1 MNAITLNNDLTALF
15 DKREDLKSQIDDL
28 QKELKIVN
36 NSLKDQFKDT
46 AQMQLAQQGKDFG
59 QTSMNSGDF
68 KVTVDF
74 RKKVLWDETILLR
87 VLNSLDEDTARHLAT
102 VKYSVSEA
110 KFQNA
115 TPDLKAA
122 LSEARTV
129 ELQGISVDLKRRE
142 EG

>member
-15 DKREDLKSQIDDL
+15 NKREDLKSQIDDL

>member
-15 DKREDLKSQIDDL
+15 DKREDLKSKIDDL
-28 QKELKIVN
+28 QKEMKIVN

-46 AQMQLAQQGKDFG
+46 AQMQLAQEGKDFG

-142 EG
+142 ES

>member
-15 DKREDLKSQIDDL
+15 DKREDLKSKIDDL
-28 QKELKIVN
+28 QKEMKIVN

-142 EG
+142 ES

>member
-15 DKREDLKSQIDDL
+15 NKREDLKSKIDDL

-36 NSLKDQFKDT
+36 NSLKDQFKDA
-46 AQMQLAQQGKDFG
+46 AQMQLAQQSKDFG

>member
-1 MNAITLNNDLTALF
+1 MNSFNLSNDLTALF
-15 DKREDLKSQIDDL
+15 DKREDLKSKIDDL
-28 QKELKIVN
+28 QKEMKIVN

-102 VKYSVSEA
+102 VKYSVPEA

-129 ELQGISVDLKRRE
+129 ELQGVSVDLKRRE
-142 EG
+142 ES

>member
-1 MNAITLNNDLTALF
+1 MNSFNLSNDLTALF

-142 EG
+142 ES

>member
-1 MNAITLNNDLTALF
+1 MNSFNLSNDLTALF
-15 DKREDLKSQIDDL
+15 DKREDLKSKIDDL

-102 VKYSVSEA
+102 VKYSVPEA

-129 ELQGISVDLKRRE
+129 ELQGISVDLTRRE

>member
-15 DKREDLKSQIDDL
+15 NKREDLKSKIDDL

-36 NSLKDQFKDT
+36 NSLKDQFKDA
-46 AQMQLAQQGKDFG
+46 AQMQLAQQSKDFG

-142 EG
+142 ES

>member
-15 DKREDLKSQIDDL
+15 DKREDLKSKIDDL

-36 NSLKDQFKDT
+36 NSLKDQFKDA

-102 VKYSVSEA
+102 VKYSVPEA

-142 EG
+142 ES

>member
-15 DKREDLKSQIDDL
+15 DKREDLKSKIDDL
-28 QKELKIVN
+28 QKEFKIVN
-36 NSLKDQFKDT
+36 NSLKDMFHET

-59 QTSMNSGDF
+59 QTTMNDGDF

-74 RKKVLWDETILLR
+74 KKRVVWDETVLLR
-87 VLNSLDEDTARHLAT
+87 VLNSLDPDTAKHLAT
-102 VKYSVSEA
+102 VKYSVAEA

-129 ELQGISVDLKRRE
+129 ELQGVSVDMKRRE
-142 EG
+142 ES

>member
-15 DKREDLKSQIDDL
+15 NKREDLKSQIDDL

-36 NSLKDQFKDT
+36 NSLKDQFKDA
-46 AQMQLAQQGKDFG
+46 AQMQLAQQSKDFG

-142 EG
+142 ES

>member
-1 MNAITLNNDLTALF
+1 MNAINLHNDLTALF
-15 DKREDLKSQIDDL
+15 DKREDLKSKIDDL
-28 QKELKIVN
+28 QKEMKIVN

-142 EG
+142 ES

>member
-15 DKREDLKSQIDDL
+15 NKREDLKSKIDDL